1 MTSFSDNLMSVD
13 SLLQQASENLKIS
26 PNKAEEALTQLES
39 LAKSFDSKQKDR
51 YHILRASFLGFR
63 GRHKERVLLAESYIA
78 QVTDPEVK
86 VRFLYQLSD
95 GYTNLGQYEQA
106 LDAMNKSILLLP
118 KLVKLNAKIDT
129 LQTAITLLNSL
140 HAYDESMVY
149 ADRMYSLEAEENN
162 FFPKCIALADRIDIN
177 FLRGKRD
184 EALSLVKEAE
194 DLCGAN
200 DRKIIVLIVKALV
213 VLDSIKASQYSKD
226 LDVAIALLSEFK
238 KINDSS
244 DYLIH
249 LNDAVAKIYL
259 KSENFSQAERYGAI
273 AFETAKKQNVVQ
285 LLERSAETMAAIKRA
300 QGQFSSAL
308 EYYDTSLA
316 LKDKILDDQLHKNL
330 AYQRVKYDSQDKA
343 NQLSLLEQKNKTL
356 AIARQLEKR
365 NNQNLILLVTLISVT
380 LLILTAWLIR
390 TWQQKNQFR
399 QTAQIDGLTQISN
412 RAHFIA
418 SGTHT
423 MQSTHNAVSVI
434 LFDMDFFKR
443 INDSFGHAVGDW
455 VLRTVAEKIKALLGK
470 KDLFGR
476 LGGEEFVICIPG
488 ASEEETV
495 ALADRCRVAIME
507 IDTNPSGYRFPISA
521 SFGVATRAAHADTS
535 FEDMLAAADKALYV
549 SKTDGRNRVSTF
561 Q

>member
-1 MTSFSDNLMSVD
+1 MQLIQN
-13 SLLQQASENLKIS
+13 AS
-26 PNKAEEALTQLES
+26 
-39 LAKSFDSKQKDR
+39 
-51 YHILRASFLGFR
+51 
-63 GRHKERVLLAESYIA
+63 
-78 QVTDPEVK
+78 
-86 VRFLYQLSD
+86 
-95 GYTNLGQYEQA
+95 
-106 LDAMNKSILLLP
+106 
-118 KLVKLNAKIDT
+118 
-129 LQTAITLLNSL
+129 
-140 HAYDESMVY
+140 
-149 ADRMYSLEAEENN
+149 
-162 FFPKCIALADRIDIN
+162 
-177 FLRGKRD
+177 
-184 EALSLVKEAE
+184 
-194 DLCGAN
+194 
-200 DRKIIVLIVKALV
+200 
-213 VLDSIKASQYSKD
+213 
-226 LDVAIALLSEFK
+226 
-238 KINDSS
+238 
-244 DYLIH
+244 
-249 LNDAVAKIYL
+249 
-259 KSENFSQAERYGAI
+259 
-273 AFETAKKQNVVQ
+273 
-285 LLERSAETMAAIKRA
+285 ETMAAIKRA

-365 NNQNLILLVTLISVT
+365 NNQNLILLVTLISVI

-488 ASEEETV
+488 ASEEETL